1 MEKLTIIGGGAAG
14 LAAAIYAARA
24 MVNPLVIEGLSPGG
38 QLTTTSEVENYPGFP
53 KAILGVELM
62 MQMREQAERFA
73 TRFKSGEVK
82 ALKKLEEGIELTLSS
97 GEKIM
102 SQTVLIAT
110 GAEAKWLGLESE
122 TRLKNKGIS
131 GCATCDGFFFKDKVV
146 AVIGGGDTAMEEALF
161 LSKYASQVIIVHRK
175 DTFKASQIMA
185 DRVLAHE
192 KIKVEWNKETLEFL
206 GEDRLEGI
214 KLKDTVSGEEKDI
227 EVGGAFVAIGRR
239 PGSSFLEGS
248 GVLLD
253 EQGYIYTTMRAYVE
267 KEDAKLQ
274 AQFNREYKYQT
285 NIPGVF
291 AAGDCADHIYRQ
303 AAVAGGA
310 GVAAEIEIEKFL
322 AEEVGGEKE

>member
-14 LAAAIYAARA
+14 LSAAIYAGRA

-62 MQMREQAERFA
+62 MQMREQAERFS

-82 ALKKLEEGIELTLSS
+82 ALKKLKEGIELTLSNN
-97 GEKIM
+97 EKIM
-102 SQTVLIAT
+102 SQSVLIAT

-161 LSKYASQVIIVHRK
+161 LTKYASQVIIVHRK
-175 DTFKASQIMA
+175 DTFKASKIMA

-206 GEDRLEGI
+206 GEEKLEGI
-214 KLKDTVSGEEKDI
+214 KLKDTISGEEQEI
-227 EVGGAFVAIGRR
+227 AVQGAFVAIGRR
-239 PGSSFLEGS
+239 PGTAFLADS
-248 GVLLD
+248 GVLVD
-253 EQGYIYTTMRAYVE
+253 EQGYIYTTMRAFIE
-267 KEDAKLQ
+267 KDDPEMQK
-274 AQFNREYKYQT
+274 QFNREYKYQT
-285 NIPGVF
+285 NISGVF

-310 GVAAEIEIEKFL
+310 GVAAEIEIERFL
-322 AEEVGGEKE
+322 AEEMGV

>member
-14 LAAAIYAARA
+14 LAAAIYAGRA
-24 MVNPLVIEGLSPGG
+24 MVNPLVIEGMSPGG

-62 MQMREQAERFA
+62 MQMREQAERFS

-82 ALKKLEEGIELTLSS
+82 ALKKLEERIELTLSS

-102 SQTVLIAT
+102 SKTVLIAT

-161 LSKYASQVIIVHRK
+161 LTKYASQVIIVHRK

-192 KIKVEWNKETLEFL
+192 KIQVEWNKETLEFL
-206 GEDRLEGI
+206 GADRLEGI
-214 KLKDTVSGEEKDI
+214 RLKDSVSGEEKEI
-227 EVGGAFVAIGRR
+227 AIGGAFVAIGRR
-239 PGSSFLEGS
+239 PGTAFLENS

-253 EQGYIYTTMRAYVE
+253 KQGYIYTTLRAFSE
-267 KEDAKLQ
+267 TNDSELQ
-274 AQFNREYKYQT
+274 KQFNREYKYQT

-303 AAVAGGA
+303 ASVAGGA
-310 GVAAEIEIEKFL
+310 GVAAEIEIERFL
-322 AEEVGGEKE
+322 EAGLEK

>member
-14 LAAAIYAARA
+14 LAAAIYAGRA
-24 MVNPLVIEGLSPGG
+24 MVNPLVIEGMSPGG

-62 MQMREQAERFA
+62 MQMREQAARFN
-73 TRFKSGEVK
+73 TRFQSGSVEKVEKK
-82 ALKKLEEGIELTLSS
+82 AEGIEITLSS

-102 SQTVLIAT
+102 SQTVLVAT
-110 GAEAKWLGLESE
+110 GAEAKWLGLPSE
-122 TRLKNKGIS
+122 TKLKNKGIS

-161 LSKYASQVIIVHRK
+161 LTKYASQVIIVHRK
-175 DTFKASQIMA
+175 DSFKASKIMA

-206 GEDRLEGI
+206 GEEKLEGI
-214 KLKDTVSGEEKDI
+214 KLKDTVSGEEKEI
-227 EVGGAFVAIGRR
+227 AIGGAFVAIGRR

-253 EQGYIYTTMRAYVE
+253 EQGYIYTTLRAFVE
-267 KEDAKLQ
+267 QEDNDFQNK
-274 AQFNREYKYQT
+274 FNREYKYQT
-285 NIPGVF
+285 NVPGIF
-291 AAGDCADHIYRQ
+291 AAGDCADHVYRQ
-303 AAVAGGA
+303 AAVAAGA
-310 GVAAEIEIEKFL
+310 GVAAEIEIERFL
-322 AEEVGGEKE
+322 AEEQTEK